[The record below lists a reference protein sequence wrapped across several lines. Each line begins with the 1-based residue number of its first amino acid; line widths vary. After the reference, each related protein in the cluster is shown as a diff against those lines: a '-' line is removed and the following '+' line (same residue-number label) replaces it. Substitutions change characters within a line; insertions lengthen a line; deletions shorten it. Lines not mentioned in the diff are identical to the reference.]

1 MDGGEVLPRA
11 DKSRML
17 AHNWLHFIFVVILVV
32 GTVVG
37 VATLQWGTLI
47 KDVDPDPQKL
57 YTECGVNE
65 FQCRTQR
72 LDCPNID
79 GKRDYQCK
87 APAGKPLCLRHNV
100 QLAKQRLCMVDQDL
114 LVAAGV
120 FRDLSTF
127 ACHEASDIKAT
138 VFDLVRN
145 GYYDCIAENQV
156 VYDFSD
162 EAHDQTTALRFVAT
176 VTVFGSAIVLYTF
189 LGLVT
194 GTADS
199 YNQVKIFHDFAARP
213 KQSPGLSPVTSGGTD
228 TSSSPKSRAM
238 TPVEVT
244 MSSPTERQQD
254 HNAEAQPPLTG
265 VRLAA
270 IDSLSPMPG
279 QVGEEAAASD

>member
-1 MDGGEVLPRA
+1 M
-11 DKSRML
+11 
-17 AHNWLHFIFVVILVV
+17 
-32 GTVVG
+32 
-37 VATLQWGTLI
+37 
-47 KDVDPDPQKL
+47 
-57 YTECGVNE
+57 
-65 FQCRTQR
+65 
-72 LDCPNID
+72 
-79 GKRDYQCK
+79 
-87 APAGKPLCLRHNV
+87 
-100 QLAKQRLCMVDQDL
+100 
-114 LVAAGV
+114 
-120 FRDLSTF
+120 
-127 ACHEASDIKAT
+127 
-138 VFDLVRN
+138 
-145 GYYDCIAENQV
+145 
-156 VYDFSD
+156 
-162 EAHDQTTALRFVAT
+162 AT

-189 LGLVT
+189 LGLVRRFARVPVCGCAAFTCSCEGEGSTLCLCTCPLQPYRTVHAGLLTAICACPRSQVT